1 MKMKLW
7 ELPGQSKGHER
18 QLLLH
23 IDVQQLQVAEHLL
36 LILSHRLK

>member
-18 QLLLH
+18 QLLH
-23 IDVQQLQVAEHLL
+23 VDVQQLQVAEYLL